1 MRTTAIMSLRARQ
14 ALLVFV
20 AVPLIV
26 AVGCKPGSR
35 AGVRESVS
43 NTQID
48 LHLSAPAL
56 VQARDVSISE
66 AIGPGM
72 AVDPDK
78 AVPDAKGF
86 KGRLLNMFPWV
97 PIASLDVADVLGFSA
112 GFGARVGFDP
122 LTDGTVAR
130 YDSFRFNGST
140 RPLRLLAGNAS
151 LLLPFSFEGSS
162 AITLTRLFPSK
173 DDPGLRAPL
182 DPRSLSP

>member
-1 MRTTAIMSLRARQ
+1 
-14 ALLVFV
+14 
-20 AVPLIV
+20 LIV
-26 AVGCKPGSR
+26 ALGCKPGSR

-86 KGRLLNMFPWV
+86 KGRLLNMLPWV
-97 PIASLDVADVLGFSA
+97 PIASLDVADENWSCWRHLEP
-112 GFGARVGFDP
+112 ARGHDTDKDSYRKSRRGWERGGFDH
-122 LTDGTVAR
+122 
-130 YDSFRFNGST
+130 DS
-140 RPLRLLAGNAS
+140 
-151 LLLPFSFEGSS
+151 EG
-162 AITLTRLFPSK
+162 IWRI
-173 DDPGLRAPL
+173 R
-182 DPRSLSP
+182 